1 MSYLY
6 KGQIGSW
13 RWYEKEEVTSTND
26 EIRKL
31 PELATGVVLS
41 AVRQTAGR
49 GRRGHLWHALAG
61 NLYFTYSCHI
71 LPDDLSR
78 MVCLIGLSLAET
90 ILAQSSQAKIKIKW
104 PNDIFLNHKKIS
116 GILLENIA
124 KDLWI
129 IGIGVNIVSAPQLS
143 GDAYQ
148 ATSLQENGILM
159 TREAFLRRYLLKFE
173 EILKEYAE
181 AGFAPLKKRWLD
193 LALNYRQPITIKGE
207 KEIKKGVFLTL
218 DDKGYLVLKTEEGEE
233 RIVAGD
239 LFI

>member
-6 KGQIGSW
+6 KEKIGRW
-13 RWYEKEEVTSTND
+13 YWYEKEEVTSTND
-26 EIRKL
+26 EIRQL
-31 PELATGVVLS
+31 PELEAGVVLS

-49 GRRGHLWHALAG
+49 GRRGHLWHAPAG
-61 NLYFTYSCHI
+61 NLYFTYSWHI
-71 LPDDLSR
+71 LPEDLSR

-90 ILAQSSQAKIKIKW
+90 VLELSSQAEIKIKW
-104 PNDIFLNHKKIS
+104 PNDVFLNHKKIS

-143 GDAYQ
+143 GGAYQ
-148 ATSLQENGILM
+148 ATSLQENDILIS
-159 TREAFLRRYLLKFE
+159 REAFLRRYLLKFE
-173 EILKEYAE
+173 EIIAEYAKE
-181 AGFAPLKKRWLD
+181 GFTPLKKRWLN
-193 LALNYRQPITIKGE
+193 LALNYQQPIMIKGE

-218 DDKGYLVLKTEEGEE
+218 DDKGYLVLKTKEGEE